1 MEILNGSNGSN
12 GHDWGDDAAGDGSAH
27 DEHSSLDQSQWEH
40 SHGEGRHGHQA
51 SLGDA
56 LDFINTLE
64 YDKGE
69 PYEHL
74 TDVSTTVQWLQR
86 HELLHKEMVSDL
98 IERYEHEDP
107 QPALLRVRKVRAA
120 LRELLDATVEARQP
134 QSSALREVNRALR
147 APYLIELVPA
157 KDGVSLDH
165 RHEGDPLAGALARLS
180 EAVARD
186 LTQGDPRRMRICAND
201 ECRWVFRD
209 YSPAGRRKWC
219 DMSTCGNRAKAARHR
234 ERQKAKDKDE
244 EPVQLDA

>member
-1 MEILNGSNGSN
+1 MDPMNSSGASN
-12 GHDWGDDAAGDGSAH
+12 GHDWGNGAAGNGGT
-27 DEHSSLDQSQWEH
+27 DEHLSHAELSEWEH
-40 SHGEGRHGHQA
+40 SHGGGRHGHQA

-74 TDVSTTVQWLQR
+74 TDVPTTVQWLQR
-86 HELLHKEMVSDL
+86 HELLHKEMVTDL
-98 IERYEHEDP
+98 IGRYEYEDP

-120 LRELLDATVEARQP
+120 LRELLDATVEQRRP
-134 QSSALREVNRALR
+134 QSSALREVNRALK
-147 APYLIELVPA
+147 APYQIELVPA

-165 RHEGDPLAGALARLS
+165 RHEGDPLSGAMARLS
-180 EAVARD
+180 EAVARE

-234 ERQKAKDKDE
+234 ERQKAKEKDE
-244 EPVQLDA
+244 EQLPLDA